1 MAQDCVKLLGSLEK
15 LRKQA
20 VAVVSADA
28 ESEESAQQQ
37 RSMVGVTASG
47 VINLADAIASG
58 LHVNRHYV
66 DETGRYDPRLLVF
79 EFVRNVVLRKG
90 QVDVVQGFS
99 KALRIR
105 VDLPTRAAG
114 GGEAVSEAS

>member
-1 MAQDCVKLLGSLEK
+1 
-15 LRKQA
+15 
-20 VAVVSADA
+20 
-28 ESEESAQQQ
+28 
-37 RSMVGVTASG
+37 MVGVTASG

-99 KALRIR
+99 KALRDENLKLR
-105 VDLPTRAAG
+105 LLLNRLLGSEAAEVNGDAGGAAAG
-114 GGEAVSEAS
+114 SDGHPNGQAQEATT